1 MLLLQGQVFLLLLVQ
16 QFTQLDLLLLDGPE
30 LLVVVEENALLQL
43 DLSLEISLSGGVG
56 RVRQQ
61 LRILLFRRWRLLD
74 LHIVNVCAL

>member
-16 QFTQLDLLLLDGPE
+16 QFTQLDLLLLDGLE
-30 LLVVVEENALLQL
+30 LFVVVEENALLQL

-61 LRILLFRRWRLLD
+61 IRILLFRRWRLLD